1 MEKQIFPITIFE
13 CEVDIDKLGIPLDG
27 ETLPTWDSGVPTSFS
42 RQLDVKD
49 ETWEYLSGVINNE
62 LYNGQLMGHNPK
74 FGHMWYNK
82 YEIHHYQDPHIHPNC
97 QWSFII
103 YVDLNSKT
111 SFLNPSMM
119 NIQNQLGNNL
129 EKFPLDYKPEL
140 GPGNMIIFPSFMM
153 HLVNAGNVGHTIS
166 GNIYMEYH

>member
-42 RQLDVKD
+42 RQLDVKP
-49 ETWEYLSGVINNE
+49 ETWEYLSGIINNE
-62 LYNGQLMGHNPK
+62 LYHGQLMGHNPK